1 MEKWRKVFAVG
12 FAVGACG
19 LALTACSNQSNS
31 SSSGTKKTLNW
42 MEQAEIPSMD
52 ISKAVDRVSY
62 EQLNNTM
69 EGLYRLGNN
78 AKIEPG
84 LATKT
89 EESKDGKTWTF
100 TLRKNSKWSNGDP
113 VTAKDFVYS
122 WRRTVN
128 PKTASEYSYLFSG
141 VKNADAIVAGKKP
154 VSSLGVKAEGNYKL
168 VVNLDKRIPY
178 FKLLMGFPLF
188 YPQNENAVKKFGKN
202 YAMASKYNY
211 YNGPF
216 VQKGWNGSNLTWKL
230 EKNPNYWD
238 KKNVKLNT
246 INYSVQKTPS
256 TAYNEYQSGKLD
268 AAVLNA
274 QGTKQL
280 KNQKGYTIRKMA
292 STQYLQLNMQRNPD
306 FKNEKLRRA
315 FSMAI
320 NRNNLTNTIG
330 GANQPATT
338 FSAEDMVKV
347 NGKDYTNLVKDN
359 KTKNVMS
366 YNPSNANKVYQQALN
381 ELGKKKLSFTILSD
395 DDDTSKKAA
404 EFLQSQ
410 LESNLD
416 NLDVNVQSIPKKTR
430 LNRAMKGDFDAVLTG
445 WIADFS
451 DPISFLDL
459 ETTKNSYNFGKWSNS
474 QYDKLVAN
482 SKTTSSENE
491 RWNNMKDAERVLLEK
506 QGVTPLYHPE
516 EAWMV
521 RPSVKGVVFN
531 GAGAPYSFKNAY
543 VAN

>member
-1 MEKWRKVFAVG
+1 
-12 FAVGACG
+12 
-19 LALTACSNQSNS
+19 
-31 SSSGTKKTLNW
+31 
-42 MEQAEIPSMD
+42 
-52 ISKAVDRVSY
+52 
-62 EQLNNTM
+62 
-69 EGLYRLGNN
+69 
-78 AKIEPG
+78 
-84 LATKT
+84 
-89 EESKDGKTWTF
+89 
-100 TLRKNSKWSNGDP
+100 
-113 VTAKDFVYS
+113 
-122 WRRTVN
+122 
-128 PKTASEYSYLFSG
+128 
-141 VKNADAIVAGKKP
+141 
-154 VSSLGVKAEGNYKL
+154 
-168 VVNLDKRIPY
+168 
-178 FKLLMGFPLF
+178 
-188 YPQNENAVKKFGKN
+188 
-202 YAMASKYNY
+202 
-211 YNGPF
+211 
-216 VQKGWNGSNLTWKL
+216 
-230 EKNPNYWD
+230 
-238 KKNVKLNT
+238 
-246 INYSVQKTPS
+246 
-256 TAYNEYQSGKLD
+256 
-268 AAVLNA
+268 
-274 QGTKQL
+274 
-280 KNQKGYTIRKMA
+280 MA
-292 STQYLQLNMQRNPD
+292 STQYLQLNMQKNPD

-320 NRNNLTNTIG
+320 NRNNLANTIG

-347 NGKDYTNLVKDN
+347 NGKDYTNLVKNN

-459 ETTKNSYNFGKWSNS
+459 ETTKNTYNFGKWSNS

>member
-168 VVNLDKRIPY
+168 VVN
-178 FKLLMGFPLF
+178 
-188 YPQNENAVKKFGKN
+188 
-202 YAMASKYNY
+202 
-211 YNGPF
+211 
-216 VQKGWNGSNLTWKL
+216 
-230 EKNPNYWD
+230 
-238 KKNVKLNT
+238 
-246 INYSVQKTPS
+246 
-256 TAYNEYQSGKLD
+256 
-268 AAVLNA
+268 
-274 QGTKQL
+274 
-280 KNQKGYTIRKMA
+280 
-292 STQYLQLNMQRNPD
+292 
-306 FKNEKLRRA
+306 
-315 FSMAI
+315 
-320 NRNNLTNTIG
+320 
-330 GANQPATT
+330 
-338 FSAEDMVKV
+338 
-347 NGKDYTNLVKDN
+347 
-359 KTKNVMS
+359 
-366 YNPSNANKVYQQALN
+366 
-381 ELGKKKLSFTILSD
+381 
-395 DDDTSKKAA
+395 
-404 EFLQSQ
+404 
-410 LESNLD
+410 
-416 NLDVNVQSIPKKTR
+416 
-430 LNRAMKGDFDAVLTG
+430 
-445 WIADFS
+445 
-451 DPISFLDL
+451 
-459 ETTKNSYNFGKWSNS
+459 
-474 QYDKLVAN
+474 
-482 SKTTSSENE
+482 
-491 RWNNMKDAERVLLEK
+491 
-506 QGVTPLYHPE
+506 
-516 EAWMV
+516 
-521 RPSVKGVVFN
+521 
-531 GAGAPYSFKNAY
+531 
-543 VAN
+543 